1 MRKTVGIAVLV
12 FGAAYDPLT
21 SKYGWHII
29 KRFK

>member
-12 FGAAYDPLT
+12 FGAANDLLT
-21 SKYGWHII
+21 SKYGRHII